1 MTDIVMDKMKQA
13 GIPMTREN
21 YLDLAYMGNPPEQL
35 DGEEEANLPEQ
46 FQKER
51 EHPAD
56 TLAQQDTKS

>member
-56 TLAQQDTKS
+56 TLAQGNTTS